1 MMEKAN
7 KVQDRSFSQVYLI
20 ILVLALMYSLPGC
33 KEDMKD
39 VYKKAMKAY
48 EAEDYQKASK
58 SFEKIV
64 EKYPNH
70 SLCLKARLELGK
82 MYLYKLKQ
90 PEKALKHLQDLYA
103 NSQPGTYSM
112 EALKLIGHIYDTSL
126 NNCPKAIDAYRLLVQ
141 NYASE
146 IDASA
151 YQLSIADCYFKL
163 LDYGNAMT
171 EYQALV
177 EKYPESVQLPRAK
190 FQIANNYALQ
200 EDWESSIALQ
210 EELLHS
216 GTLSEQ
222 LRAET
227 ELELAF
233 GYEQTERFEEALA
246 LYEELLNIDFNV
258 VIIDV
263 ALLERKIERV
273 QEAIKESKKG
283 PSKVDWKRK

>member
-177 EKYPESVQLPRAK
+177 EQYPESVQLPRAK